1 MDAIVSE
8 WGSLLLRWVHM
19 IAGMAWIGSSF
30 YFMHLDAAIKE
41 SPDIPRGKGG
51 EAWEVHGG
59 GFYQVRKYLVAP
71 EKLPPQLMWHKWESY
86 ATWISGFF
94 LLVWIYYLGADLYL
108 IDPQV
113 RPLSPLGAA
122 GIGIAGLL
130 LGWFV
135 YDGLVRSPLANND
148 VVLAAV
154 GFAFI
159 MGMAWLFQMMFSGRG
174 ALLHTGALMGTIM
187 TGNVFL
193 NIIPNQRRVIAD
205 LVAGRTPDPRFGRQ
219 AKTRSTHNNYLTL
232 PVLFL
237 MISGHYPLTFRSAHA
252 WIMVGLVLIAGAA
265 VRHYYNERHLGRGD
279 KWWAWGVA
287 ATCVV
292 AAAFITMPA
301 DPLGRQIQGRAT
313 NTAGEASPTRVPK
326 AVDDIIAS
334 RCSMCHAAEPVWSG
348 LATPPK
354 GMLLETD
361 AQIAR
366 HAEAI
371 RLYATLSDAMPPNN
385 ITHMT
390 AEERQTLA
398 RWLAHR

>member
-41 SPDIPRGKGG
+41 IPDIPRGKGG

-113 RPLSPLGAA
+113 RPLSPLAAA

-148 VVLAAV
+148 IVLAAV

-159 MGMAWLFQMMFSGRG
+159 MGMAWLFQTIFSGRG

-265 VRHYYNERHLGRGD
+265 VRHYYNERHSGRGD
-279 KWWAWGVA
+279 TWWAWGVA
-287 ATCVV
+287 AACVV
-292 AAAFITMPA
+292 AAAFITLPA

-313 NTAGEASPTRVPK
+313 STAGEASPTRVPK

-366 HAEAI
+366 NAEAI

-385 ITHMT
+385 ITQMT

>member
-1 MDAIVSE
+1 
-8 WGSLLLRWVHM
+8 
-19 IAGMAWIGSSF
+19 
-30 YFMHLDAAIKE
+30 
-41 SPDIPRGKGG
+41 
-51 EAWEVHGG
+51 
-59 GFYQVRKYLVAP
+59 
-71 EKLPPQLMWHKWESY
+71 
-86 ATWISGFF
+86 
-94 LLVWIYYLGADLYL
+94 
-108 IDPQV
+108 
-113 RPLSPLGAA
+113 
-122 GIGIAGLL
+122 
-130 LGWFV
+130 
-135 YDGLVRSPLANND
+135 VRSPLANND
-148 VVLAAV
+148 IVLAAV

-159 MGMAWLFQMMFSGRG
+159 MGMAWLFQTIFSGRG

-193 NIIPNQRRVIAD
+193 NIIPNQKRVIAD

-252 WIMVGLVLIAGAA
+252 WIMVGLVLIAGAV

-385 ITHMT
+385 ITQMT